1 MHPENA
7 PGTDSSSSSLP
18 IFSSLWRDYPGTEFR
33 GATVSKLGEKIQ
45 IRASVFTFFVKLEK
59 WSFDVT
65 NSPRKEKKCTERKK
79 NHVKA
84 VQSSCFCYL
93 NMQNLWRCCCCRA
106 VDFTLPILGSATL

>member
-1 MHPENA
+1 MDPENA

-33 GATVSKLGEKIQ
+33 GATVSKLGKKIQ
-45 IRASVFTFFVKLEK
+45 IRASVFTFSVKLEK

-79 NHVKA
+79 NHVKGM
-84 VQSSCFCYL
+84 QSSCFC
-93 NMQNLWRCCCCRA
+93 
-106 VDFTLPILGSATL
+106 

>member
-1 MHPENA
+1 MTRLLIVTNPQPVKVFYPKRNVYIEALKDIDPENA

-33 GATVSKLGEKIQ
+33 GATVSKLGKKIQ
-45 IRASVFTFFVKLEK
+45 IRASVFTFSVKLEK

-79 NHVKA
+79 
-84 VQSSCFCYL
+84 S
-93 NMQNLWRCCCCRA
+93 M
-106 VDFTLPILGSATL
+106 